1 MEFVL
6 MGYKTY
12 KSIPKMVGD
21 QQVTNTVKAD
31 FLETTL
37 LKIDGLI
44 INRTVVSSSYAIKRN

>member
-1 MEFVL
+1 VAAFGCTAAGGSTTIGVQYAE
-6 MGYKTY
+6 
-12 KSIPKMVGD
+12 S
-21 QQVTNTVKAD
+21 VTNTVKAD